1 MSAPFYRSV
10 ITSSLLM
17 VLRHPFLWFVG
28 FLAAFFGGAGEYE
41 FLLSLYNN
49 TSEFGLRSGSNA
61 ISLLGVMSESA
72 FSIFSNAASVV
83 SAQNTLAIFG
93 FLIIV
98 FLIVC
103 IVFSSQGGLVWSAW
117 RLSNNEKASFLDSMK
132 QGFLAVWTILAI
144 IFATRLLALFVFA
157 VVGLPVLAILIVF
170 NFFSVVQSS
179 ILVLYIIA
187 VPVFILF
194 SLIGKYAIAFRMVC
208 GYKFKESL
216 SSGMKLLSENW
227 LVSIE
232 MAFLLFVSV
241 LAGGIIFVLCML
253 FIAIPFVI
261 FGIILGQ
268 LTLLGFQ
275 ALLIFGVGFLLS
287 ALFLFGGFLT
297 AFQFGA
303 WTKLFIK
310 IKGDS
315 CQAKVMRVF
324 SGLAE
329 KYGK

>member
-1 MSAPFYRSV
+1 
-10 ITSSLLM
+10 
-17 VLRHPFLWFVG
+17 
-28 FLAAFFGGAGEYE
+28 
-41 FLLSLYNN
+41 
-49 TSEFGLRSGSNA
+49 
-61 ISLLGVMSESA
+61 
-72 FSIFSNAASVV
+72 
-83 SAQNTLAIFG
+83 
-93 FLIIV
+93 
-98 FLIVC
+98 
-103 IVFSSQGGLVWSAW
+103 
-117 RLSNNEKASFLDSMK
+117 
-132 QGFLAVWTILAI
+132 
-144 IFATRLLALFVFA
+144 
-157 VVGLPVLAILIVF
+157 
-170 NFFSVVQSS
+170 
-179 ILVLYIIA
+179 
-187 VPVFILF
+187 
-194 SLIGKYAIAFRMVC
+194 MVC